1 MLSVSRIGQL
11 DELNVNMLKI
21 ITPISY
27 MLDGG
32 TDIFSAT
39 AFDLQF
45 FFVCVG
51 KGRCINFQLAF
62 PTTVNL

>member
-45 FFVCVG
+45 FFFLWVKEDVL
-51 KGRCINFQLAF
+51 IFNWPFLPQ
-62 PTTVNL
+62 